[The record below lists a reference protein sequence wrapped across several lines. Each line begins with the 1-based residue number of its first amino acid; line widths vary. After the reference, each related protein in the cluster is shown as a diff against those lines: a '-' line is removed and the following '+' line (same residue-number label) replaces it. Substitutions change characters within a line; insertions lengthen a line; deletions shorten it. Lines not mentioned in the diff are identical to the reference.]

1 MREIGIDNLH
11 EGMVLPLDLY
21 SAYGIKLLAR
31 RTAVSAS
38 LLKHL
43 ATLGPGFYLAEN
55 ARGFA
60 ALTVLREVQ
69 VEDLRRGGP
78 VRNDL
83 VGLGGRITAEAGAVL
98 EAHHLDALA
107 GGAFEV
113 VKREPQ
119 HLAATRRDLAQAILD
134 RRRQA
139 WASLDLEV
147 PVAPDA
153 LGLEQAEAEPASHWP
168 DIEEISAWRVE
179 RVALLRSQYARLL
192 AGLPVH
198 ARVFERLADEL
209 IEMLRRDPARYAQ
222 VALLCPRDADYLPDH
237 AFNTAALGVVIAAR
251 RHWPVEH
258 IRLAGLA
265 GLLHDVGMLL
275 LPQRLRLEDEQ
286 LDEIDRARVRR
297 HTGYSVSL
305 LHDVEALPE
314 TIVCAAYRHHERDNG
329 RGYPEG
335 LRARE
340 IGDPARL
347 LAVAD
352 MAAAMNEPR
361 PFRPQPLP
369 HEAIQTLVQYGVD
382 NFIHRPHVRAL
393 VESVGL
399 YPIGSHVLLSTR
411 RIALVVGMHFR
422 APDRPIVRLC
432 DDEGRATG
440 ETLDLMKGQP
450 WELFVLDGV
459 PAPAGEAARQVRR
472 AG

>member
-1 MREIGIDNLH
+1 MREISLDNLH
-11 EGMVLPLDLY
+11 EGMILPLDLY
-21 SAYGIKLLAR
+21 SVYGIKLLTR
-31 RTAVSAS
+31 RTAISAA

-43 ATLGPGFYLAEN
+43 ATLGPRFYLAEN
-55 ARGFA
+55 ARGFS
-60 ALTVLREVQ
+60 ALTVLREVR
-69 VEDLRRGGP
+69 VDELPRGGA
-78 VRNDL
+78 VRSDL
-83 VGLGGRITAEAGAVL
+83 VGLGGRITAEAGEVL

-113 VKREPQ
+113 VQREPQ
-119 HLAATRRDLAQAILD
+119 HVAATRRDLAEAILEH
-134 RRRQA
+134 RRRA
-139 WASLDLEV
+139 WASLDQEV
-147 PVAPDA
+147 AVEPDA
-153 LGLEQAEAEPASHWP
+153 LGLERAESERASSWP
-168 DIEEISAWRVE
+168 DVEEITAWREE
-179 RVALLRSQYARLL
+179 RVDILRSQYARLL

-198 ARVFERLADEL
+198 AGVFERIAEEL
-209 IEMLRRDPARYAQ
+209 IEMLRRDPAHYAQ

-237 AFNTAALGVVIAAR
+237 AFSTAALGVVIAAR

-265 GLLHDVGMLL
+265 GLVHDVGMLL

-305 LHDVEALPE
+305 LHDVESLPE
-314 TIVCAAYRHHERDNG
+314 IITCAAYRHHERDNG

-340 IGDPARL
+340 VGDLPRL

-411 RIALVVGMHFR
+411 KTALVVGMHFR

-432 DDEGRATG
+432 DDGGGATG
-440 ETLDLMKGQP
+440 ETLDLMKDEP

-459 PAPAGEAARQVRR
+459 APPAREAMRPARR